1 MRSNRR
7 LSVGG
12 AISAAAEALQ
22 NHLLL
27 QQMKL
32 AQRQSSGSETT
43 PSVAEP
49 SSGETYDGI
58 VFSGNPHETVPR
70 GLLLDDRL
78 SPLERNAWQV
88 FRLLINSDGIT
99 AFPTYEQLRPYLGS
113 VPGKSASRETVAKAL
128 TVLRLTRW
136 LSLGRRVRDSISGRV
151 QGNVY
156 ILHDEPVGCV
166 EAMELD
172 RDYMQLIGQGLEHA
186 NKAVR
191 IVADMAFKE
200 FAADPNHSSGTLP
213 SRLDVIEKR
222 WRDQGWHGESNAIEQ
237 KLADTEFGFR
247 TQQKS
252 GSFSLSSESELSE
265 NLDKA
270 DSERQ
275 SSESEL
281 SLKSANFSSV
291 RIPNSYSTYTNT
303 NTSVCKS
310 SVPHDSDSGEQE
322 LPTGFERFTPEQRIK
337 ATTLLQRVAPDLRKP
352 VLDQWQHRCKSGT
365 VNNPFGYL
373 LSCIQKAFSGD
384 FNAQWRAPAAH
395 QASLSTQ
402 GVKAHPLSNPTGAI
416 PTAPP
421 SPSEQNTSPRNR
433 DETSLA
439 TGRSSM
445 LSIKKLVRPR
455 TQG

>member
-7 LSVGG
+7 PSLGG
-12 AISAAAEALQ
+12 AINAAAGALQ

-32 AQRQSSGSETT
+32 AQEQSAGSEHKKT
-43 PSVAEP
+43 VAEP
-49 SSGETYDGI
+49 GTEEAYDGI

-70 GLLLDDRL
+70 ALLLDDRL

-172 RDYMQLIGQGLEHA
+172 RDYMLLIGQALEHA
-186 NKAVR
+186 NKTVR
-191 IVADMAFKE
+191 SVADMTFKE
-200 FAADPNHSSGTLP
+200 FADDPNHSTGVMPT
-213 SRLDVIEKR
+213 RLDVIENR
-222 WRDQGWHGESNAIEQ
+222 WLKQGWHDGSNAIDQSRAE
-237 KLADTEFGFR
+237 AEFGIR
-247 TQQKS
+247 TPSSSDQ
-252 GSFSLSSESELSE
+252 FSLSSESEPGG
-265 NLDKA
+265 NPVKA
-270 DSERQ
+270 DSDTL

-281 SLKSANFSSV
+281 SLKSASFSAV

-310 SVPHDSDSGEQE
+310 SVPHDPVPGSEE
-322 LPTGFERFTPEQRIK
+322 LPLGFERFTQEQRIK
-337 ATTLLQRVAPDLRKP
+337 AATLLQRVEPDLRKP
-352 VLDQWQHRCKSGT
+352 VVDQWQHRCKSGT

-373 LSCIQKAFSGD
+373 LSCIQKAYSGD
-384 FNAQWRAPAAH
+384 FNAQWQAPAAAKNSNTVSVGAPKSS
-395 QASLSTQ
+395 QPTSASYVNAQTQ
-402 GVKAHPLSNPTGAI
+402 PITS
-416 PTAPP
+416 P
-421 SPSEQNTSPRNR
+421 SPRTR
-433 DETSLA
+433 DESSLE

-445 LSIKKLVRPR
+445 LDIKKLVRPR